1 MARRGISNLDLD
13 VLPPIATLW
22 ALRLL
27 DFFGVDASLG
37 QHGNNRALIRT
48 LGLSKLFEAA
58 EDEPPAREIRKRIR
72 LRYQQSERHFGKA
85 SLPSLLAENI
95 ARLAEVI
102 GLTPTEGRI
111 LGFVAL
117 LHTQRVLDE
126 VSDVLGSL
134 STAAMYRVVSV
145 ALDIP
150 EADVRA
156 ALIAKGGLIRCGLLQ
171 IDNDNEPLARKFN
184 ASRSFFHTLCQQEAE
199 PLHLLRDRLAPSAPG
214 HLALSDYAHLE
225 PRLETLRVFLRESV
239 ATARKGVNVFLYGPP
254 GTGKTQLVKTLAEDS
269 GLKLFEVSQEDE
281 DGDPIKGE
289 SRLQAFRAAQSILAG
304 QRVMLMFDEAEDVF
318 SDGCLTQRSTAQQ
331 HKAWINR
338 WLEENRVPTLW
349 LSNSVAGIDAAFIRR
364 FDMMLE
370 LPVPP
375 KRVREGILREACGDL
390 LKPTAIARVAESE
403 CLTPAVVT
411 RAASVAAL
419 VRGELGPEKSAAA
432 FESLINGT
440 LEAQGHR
447 PVKRH
452 DPERLPE
459 VYDPAFINADAD
471 LARITEGLA
480 AAGCG
485 RLCLY
490 GPPGTGKTAFGRW
503 LAERLERP
511 LLVRRA
517 SDLLSMWVG
526 GTEANIARAFRQAEQ
541 ESALFLIDEVDS
553 FLQDRRG
560 AQRSWEVTEVN
571 EMLTRIESFPGVL
584 IASTNLMDGLDP
596 AALRRFDYKVRLDYL
611 RSAQAA
617 AMLEKYCASWGIV
630 LGAEETERLKSLSLT
645 PGDYA
650 VVARRHRFA
659 PYRDA
664 GAVVEDLRAEAAL
677 RQPVGRR
684 MGFL

>member
-1 MARRGISNLDLD
+1 
-13 VLPPIATLW
+13 
-22 ALRLL
+22 LRLL
-27 DFFGVDASLG
+27 VSSSWELG
-37 QHGNNRALIRT
+37 RHGNKT
-48 LGLSKLFEAA
+48 LKEVIGLSELFDAGEG
-58 EDEPPAREIRKRIR
+58 DPPLKEIRRRIH
-72 LRYQQSERHFGKA
+72 LRHRQSERRFGKA
-85 SLPSLLAENI
+85 SLPSPLAENI
-95 ARLAEVI
+95 ARLAAVV
-102 GLTPTEGRI
+102 GLAPEESRI

-117 LHTQRVLDE
+117 LHTQPALE
-126 VSDVLGSL
+126 EAGDVLGSL
-134 STAAMYRVVSV
+134 STPAMYRAVSA
-145 ALDIP
+145 ALGIP
-150 EADVRA
+150 EADVCA
-156 ALIAKGGLIRCGLLQ
+156 ALSAKGGLIRCGLLR
-171 IDNDNEPLARKFN
+171 IDDDSEPLKHKFDQI
-184 ASRSFFHTLCQQEAE
+184 SRGFFHKLCRQDLE
-199 PLHLLRDRLAPSAPG
+199 PLDLLRDTLAPSAPG
-214 HLALSDYAHLE
+214 HLALADYAHAE
-225 PRLETLRVFLRESV
+225 PKLETLRVFLRESF

-254 GTGKTQLVKTLAEDS
+254 GTGKTQLAKTLAKDL

-289 SRLQAFRAAQSILAG
+289 NRLQAFRAAQSILAG

-318 SDGCLTQRSTAQQ
+318 NNGSFTERSTAQR

-364 FDMMLE
+364 FDVMLE

-390 LKPTAIARVAESE
+390 LDAAAVARVADAE

-419 VRGELGPEKSAAA
+419 VRGELGREKSAAA
-432 FESLINGT
+432 FESLVNGT

-447 PVKRH
+447 PVKKH
-452 DPERLPE
+452 DPDRLPE

-471 LARITEGLA
+471 LARIAEGLA

-503 LAERLERP
+503 LAERLESP

-526 GTEANIARAFRQAEQ
+526 GTEANIAQAFRQAEQ
-541 ESALFLIDEVDS
+541 ESALLLIDEVDS

-571 EMLTRIESFPGVL
+571 EMLTQIESFPGVL
-584 IASTNLMDGLDP
+584 VASTNLMDGLDQ

-617 AMLEKYCASWGIV
+617 AMLERYCASWGIA
-630 LGAEETERLKSLSLT
+630 LCAEEAERLKPLRLT

-650 VVARRHRFA
+650 VLARRHRLA

-664 GAVVEDLRAEAAL
+664 DAMIEDLRAEAAL
-677 RQPVGRR
+677 RQPASRG